1 MIKLFIFLVFKR
13 FFGIDEGL
21 ELKVILNERLSKEII
36 DY

>member
-21 ELKVILNERLSKEII
+21 ELKVIYVLNEEIK
-36 DY
+36 

>member
-21 ELKVILNERLSKEII
+21 ELKVILNEEIK
-36 DY
+36 

>member
-21 ELKVILNERLSKEII
+21 ELKVILKRLSKEII
-36 DY
+36 D